1 MGWEVGTVVGWGT
14 VVSLM
19 VLFLQERL
27 RHTEAFQAKAAEEL
41 VELTQSFENGQFGSI
56 SQLEQLIKSSGEN
69 LDVEMEQLA
78 ELMNVNYLPYFC
90 RHALPI
96 LLCNVVRF

>member
-1 MGWEVGTVVGWGT
+1 M
-14 VVSLM
+14 VSLM
-19 VLFLQERL
+19 VLLLQERL

-56 SQLEQLIKSSGEN
+56 SQLEQLIKSGEN

-78 ELMNVNYLPYFC
+78 ELMNVNYLPYLC
-90 RHALPI
+90 RHVLPT